1 MKNILISVVQQRYEV
16 QVYDEFVISGNT
28 AVLRC
33 HIPSYVRDYVAVVTW
48 EREDGVTITSNVA
61 VGELVRDVID
71 EFCSHYILA
80 IPDVHPRIST
90 REFRSTSRTTLA
102 ETTNALVLLED
113 IFIIY

>member
-1 MKNILISVVQQRYEV
+1 MLLFAFAVVAQRYEV

-61 VGELVRDVID
+61 VGKLYFAIRLYLFKTKATHTSCIATSTVRGQI
-71 EFCSHYILA
+71 
-80 IPDVHPRIST
+80 
-90 REFRSTSRTTLA
+90 
-102 ETTNALVLLED
+102 
-113 IFIIY
+113 IFITER

>member
-1 MKNILISVVQQRYEV
+1 MPKLELMYCIIRVVTSKYAVISVVQQRYEV

-61 VGELVRDVID
+61 VGE
-71 EFCSHYILA
+71 
-80 IPDVHPRIST
+80 
-90 REFRSTSRTTLA
+90 
-102 ETTNALVLLED
+102 
-113 IFIIY
+113 